1 MTDESTGGEMDFMA
15 QQQQQPGPQRRHVL
29 AGMSAWLAT
38 AMAGAHGGHAFA
50 AEGDA
55 VPVGT
60 PGRAGIHPS
69 IEPGDRVAADVFVD
83 GKVVGK
89 FDHQATADGIARSP
103 VLVFPLPVGLKRVR
117 LRGKATLE
125 GKSRSFDTTWKVR
138 DLGPILGP
146 LYDQGRPWIER
157 VRGVAAKAEFI
168 TVTPGDGG
176 ARKKPAR
183 AAFADLEKSLG
194 VPLPLLVK
202 VLGDWQIQL
211 GDSGFQSA
219 ADMAKVTDMLLRD
232 WDYQRTGPR
241 GLDKILPR
249 AVRARYDRSVS
260 IYIEVGDGLGA
271 LAWDPAGVTPG
282 ELPNSWYGKGQSG
295 AQPGPA
301 GEGVWFWMH
310 QEQLHKPV
318 LLLDEEHRPRR
329 TESVLNAV
337 FQSFVF
343 LAPSESE
350 ADDEL
355 VVDTANPRPNLLQ
368 LGFDT
373 TGQPDLSLRSYDY
386 QYGLY

>member
-1 MTDESTGGEMDFMA
+1 MA
-15 QQQQQPGPQRRHVL
+15 QQQHGAQPQRRRIL
-29 AGMSAWLAT
+29 AGLSAWAGA
-38 AMAGAHGGHAFA
+38 AMAGTIGGMSLAAHASPSGA
-50 AEGDA
+50 A
-55 VPVGT
+55 
-60 PGRAGIHPS
+60 GRAGIHPS
-69 IEPGDRVAADVFVD
+69 MEPGDRVAAEVFID
-83 GKVVGK
+83 GKAVGK
-89 FDHQATADGIARSP
+89 LDHQATVDGIARSP
-103 VLVFPLPVGLKRVR
+103 ALVFLLPVGLKRVR

-125 GKSRSFDTTWKVR
+125 GKSGSFDTTWKVR

-168 TVTPGDGG
+168 TVKPGDGG
-176 ARKKPAR
+176 ARKKPAK

-194 VPLPLLVK
+194 VPLPPLVK

-232 WDYQRTGPR
+232 WDYQRTGSG
-241 GLDKILPR
+241 GLDKILPV
-249 AVRARYDRSVS
+249 AVLARYDRSVS

-282 ELPNSWYGKGQSG
+282 EMPNSWYGKGQSG
-295 AQPGPA
+295 AQSGPA

-310 QEQLHKPV
+310 QEQLRKPV
-318 LLLDEEHRPRR
+318 LLLDEEHRPRS

-350 ADDEL
+350 TDDEL

-368 LGFDT
+368 LGFD
-373 TGQPDLSLRSYDY
+373 GSRKPDLSLRSYDY